1 MDRLRDWGARV
12 NRPQS
17 ASELKAL
24 RVSVQRGRPF
34 GDERWVRRMTKRF
47 GMEAT
52 FRPRGRPLEGLVRKD
67 SRPLFV
73 YRVRCLSLSNVL
85 FPLACGR
92 FSALRGECI
101 QLVSKEALRSVAPA
115 DGEQFNRKTE
125 GLGFGCEPPVRRKRR
140 GFGRFCHGQVQR
152 IQCAKGAV

>member
-1 MDRLRDWGARV
+1 MA
-12 NRPQS
+12 
-17 ASELKAL
+17 
-24 RVSVQRGRPF
+24 
-34 GDERWVRRMTKRF
+34 KRF

-52 FRPRGRPLEGLVRKD
+52 LRPRGRPLEGLVRKD
-67 SRPLFV
+67 SRPLFVYPDPFSCTLFV

-92 FSALRGECI
+92 FSVLRGECI
-101 QLVSKEALRSVAPA
+101 QLVSKEALRSVAPT